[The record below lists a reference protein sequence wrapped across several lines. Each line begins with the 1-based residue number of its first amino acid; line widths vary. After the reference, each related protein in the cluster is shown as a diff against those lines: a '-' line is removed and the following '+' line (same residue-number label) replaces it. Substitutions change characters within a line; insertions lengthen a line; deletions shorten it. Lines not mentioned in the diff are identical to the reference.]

1 MAKQVLTL
9 PNGQSIAY
17 LLEHRSRRTVGL
29 KITDEGLVVHA
40 PKRIFAYQLNQ
51 ILVDKSSWILSKLQ
65 ARDANQVDAIEWVDG
80 EHLLFLGQDI
90 QLEITQGASN
100 KAPIFEQNKLK
111 ITALQPNNHAVLAR
125 KVIQW
130 YHKQAMQDFS
140 RRLAICA
147 AKLGVPTPPLSLSN
161 ARSRWGSCNSR
172 GEVRLNWRLLQAPP
186 HIIQYVICHEL
197 AHLKEM
203 NHSARFYAVLE
214 GLFPDYKQAEK
225 DIKRLSPQLHRM

>member
-1 MAKQVLTL
+1 MAKQLLTL

-90 QLEITQGASN
+90 QLEITQGTRN

-111 ITALQPNNHAVLAR
+111 ISTLQPNNHEVLAR
-125 KVIQW
+125 KVTQW
-130 YHKQAMQDFS
+130 YHKQAIQDFS
-140 RRLAICA
+140 RRLAILA